1 MYVWFPSLKVFTVP
15 FDFDA
20 IGFLITTFSETVFTG
35 TYLIPSTTIGL
46 TDFLVIGT

>member
-1 MYVWFPSLKVFTVP
+1 LKVFTVP
-15 FDFDA
+15 FDFDE
-20 IGFLITTFSETVFTG
+20 IGFLITTFSDTVFTG